1 MMKYTQARE
10 VVEIL
15 RRHNIPAR
23 ILTYGNPKTWDGF
36 KVDEMGGRFIDLI
49 DVINRLRVSIFELEN
64 AMADVTEFQ
73 HAESEV
79 QS

>member
-1 MMKYTQARE
+1 MKYTQAQE

-36 KVDEMGGRFIDLI
+36 KVDTMGGRFIDLI
-49 DVINRLRVSIFELEN
+49 DVINRLRLSIFEFEN

-73 HAESEV
+73 HAENEV

>member
-1 MMKYTQARE
+1 MMKYTQAQQ

-36 KVDEMGGRFIDLI
+36 KVDAIGGKFGSVRDLLGKLY
-49 DVINRLRVSIFELEN
+49 DKQEKLYEASAEVRDFWLE
-64 AMADVTEFQ
+64 Q
-73 HAESEV
+73 SEV
-79 QS
+79 Q